1 MLQVPDCKTKDKECV
16 DSVAVPFHHEE
27 CLNPCEGLYMDVRK
41 TKAESVQEALLELLK
56 ERYKNYT
63 SFHEGYNTE
72 LKMLKGMLFQHC
84 ILLFIVSLP
93 IIVNRSVTETST
105 SRKCTIQ

>member
-1 MLQVPDCKTKDKECV
+1 
-16 DSVAVPFHHEE
+16 
-27 CLNPCEGLYMDVRK
+27 MDVRR
-41 TKAESVQEALLELLK
+41 TKAESVQEARLELLK

-84 ILLFIVSLP
+84 ILLLSHFQSLSIELSPKLLEVVQCLEKATAMALSKLPVSSEGCFGGL
-93 IIVNRSVTETST
+93 RY
-105 SRKCTIQ
+105 